1 MTRSGSSGWLTRC
14 SARQKAAS
22 STTPRASDPS
32 VSGAVQ
38 PPVSAWE
45 KPKTMQNRP
54 DDASSVPAQ
63 SSRGRLAGL
72 LPCMYISAPATATAA
87 KIRLTYSA
95 QRQDRYSV
103 RTPPRMR
110 PTAPPPPAT
119 DPKTPNARPR
129 SRGSRKMLIR
139 VPSADGARIAPNAPC
154 RVRAATSMPNEVAAP
169 PSAEDSANPIRP
181 VMKTRLR
188 LYMSPS
194 RPPSSSRLPKASA

>member
-1 MTRSGSSGWLTRC
+1 
-14 SARQKAAS
+14 
-22 STTPRASDPS
+22 
-32 VSGAVQ
+32 Q

-54 DDASSVPAQ
+54 ADASSVPAQ

-72 LPCMYISAPATATAA
+72 LPWLDISAPGQAHAG

-129 SRGSRKMLIR
+129 SRGSRNVLTS
-139 VPSADGARIAPNAPC
+139 VPRAAGARIAPKAP
-154 RVRAATSMPNEVAAP
+154 
-169 PSAEDSANPIRP
+169 
-181 VMKTRLR
+181 
-188 LYMSPS
+188 
-194 RPPSSSRLPKASA
+194 